1 MKAKALKIIGVN
13 VLVFLGLLLLI
24 EATGQMIAVIRPS
37 YDVLFLQPDEAVG
50 WRQVPNLRWTW
61 TGRFWYAND
70 FSVEVETNPLGF
82 RDIVREYSK
91 PPGVT
96 RVALLGDSMI
106 EAVQVPLTK
115 TAAQLLERKLNT
127 LLYRD
132 PEQPQRWEVLNF
144 GISNYGVG
152 QYLLTWEEYASRY
165 HPDYVVIFV
174 AKFHMQRSINK
185 YEYGAFPTTANEKLW
200 IRPTFRIENGSLIRE
215 PAKDFNKFVK
225 AQEDLI
231 KSEFAG
237 KRIRRKRMRLLTLYY
252 GENLI
257 GELVRRFN
265 QTSLVRRFNQTPKQI
280 AIPREIDPDADGA
293 LFAVNLKIIEEL
305 GRKVHSAGSRL
316 VVLDASQ
323 YFGDEEIVS
332 RTLNELCAKYGFG
345 YIPLY
350 KDLLKANM
358 SGISTR
364 WSHDFHFNDTG
375 NIILAGSLYDWIAQT
390 LPVSGTHSRFPG
402 TPDARR

>member
-1 MKAKALKIIGVN
+1 MKAKALKIIGGN
-13 VLVFLGLLLLI
+13 VLAFLGLLLLV

-37 YDVLFLQPDEAVG
+37 YDVLFLQPDEVVG

-152 QYLLTWEEYASRY
+152 QYLLTWEQYASRY

-174 AKFHMQRSINK
+174 AKFQMQRSINK
-185 YEYGAFPTTANEKLW
+185 YEYGAFPTTAKEKLW

-265 QTSLVRRFNQTPKQI
+265 QTSLVRRFNQTSKQI
-280 AIPREIDPDADGA
+280 AIPREIDPDVDSE

-332 RTLNELCAKYGFG
+332 RTLNELCATMALGN
-345 YIPLY
+345 IPLY

-364 WSHDFHFNDTG
+364 WSHDIHFNDTG

-390 LPVSGTHSRFPG
+390 LPVSGPRSRFPAA
-402 TPDARR
+402 PDARR